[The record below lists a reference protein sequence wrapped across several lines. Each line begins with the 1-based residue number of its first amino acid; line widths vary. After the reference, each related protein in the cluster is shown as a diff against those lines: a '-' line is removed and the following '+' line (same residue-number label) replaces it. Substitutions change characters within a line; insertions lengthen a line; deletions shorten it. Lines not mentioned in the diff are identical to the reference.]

1 VKPRI
6 LFRASV
12 AQDLP
17 WFSQVT
23 GYCPSPSFGGIVA
36 QDERGELMG
45 MVGFDSWAPNSV
57 MMHFAIPRPRCLIP
71 LWNEAVGYLAKWDRK
86 VIFGATPSDNDRAL
100 RVIKKLGWTEIA
112 RLKDGWSD
120 GVDIVISEF
129 RIHGQKLT
137 TSA

>member
-1 VKPRI
+1 MKPRI

-23 GYCPSPSFGGIVA
+23 GYCPSSQFGGIVA

-45 MVGFDSWAPNSV
+45 MVGFDSWSPNAV
-57 MMHFAIPRPRCLIP
+57 MAHFAIPRPRCIVP
-71 LWNEAVGYLAKWDRK
+71 LWNETIGYLSKWDRK
-86 VIFGATPSDNDRAL
+86 AIFGVTPSDNDRAL
-100 RVIKKLGWTEIA
+100 RFIARLGFSEVT

-120 GVDIVISEF
+120 GVDLVISEF
-129 RIHGQKLT
+129 RINGKVN
-137 TSA
+137 A